1 MDETTNETQCAEC
14 GTDVPPDA
22 PLGLCPAC
30 LLKRAMSATTAGGRG
45 GAGRSS
51 GGGWHGGF
59 DPPPVVQLVPLF
71 PQLEILEFVGRGG
84 MGAVYKARQPH
95 LDRIVAVKILPT
107 SIANDPAF
115 AERFAREARS
125 LARLNHP
132 NIVTIHDFG
141 RAGEFFFFVMEF
153 VDGLNLRHALI
164 AKTLEPR
171 QALAI
176 VPQICDALQYAHD
189 EGIVHRDIKPE
200 NVLLDKRG
208 RVKIADFG
216 LAKLLQKT
224 PQNYTLTQTAV
235 TMGTP
240 HYMAPEQTERPL
252 EVDHRADIYSLGVVF
267 YEMLTGELPLGR
279 FAPPSEKAQID
290 ARLDE
295 VVFKTLEKEPSR
307 RYQQASEVK
316 TSVQEV
322 ASTAP
327 PLPPRTAGPEPVLPY
342 AQRHAGEG
350 TRVSRVAQAG
360 LVWGVLGAVSLLLML
375 SVGAAVGAPKT
386 VVLPFLLFAISS
398 QVGMPVCGWIA
409 ISQIPPFARTDHGAE
424 TGDVRRAGPA
434 AVAAERDPRQRVAPH
449 AELGGRPLAHGRV
462 ATGGDDHHGD
472 RIAPEHRDRLHH
484 RAARVAANQR
494 EHARSGAG
502 AKGADPRRTVAADP
516 REAAITRHRI
526 R

>member
-1 MDETTNETQCAEC
+1 MDETTDKTQCAEC
-14 GTDVPPDA
+14 GTEVPPDA

-30 LLKRAMSATTAGGRG
+30 LLKRAMAATTAGG
-45 GAGRSS
+45 GAGRTS

-59 DPPPVVQLVPLF
+59 DPPSVEQLVPLF
-71 PQLEILEFVGRGG
+71 PQLEILEFIGRGG

-95 LDRIVAVKILPT
+95 LDRFVAVKILPT
-107 SIANDPAF
+107 SIADDPAF

-125 LARLNHP
+125 LARLNHA
-132 NIVTIHDFG
+132 NIVTVHDFG

-153 VDGLNLRHALI
+153 VDGLNLRHALL

-279 FAPPSEKAQID
+279 FAAPSEKARID
-290 ARLDE
+290 ARLDD
-295 VVFKTLEKEPSR
+295 VVFKTLEKDPGR

-316 TSVQEV
+316 TSVQGL
-322 ASTAP
+322 ATPP
-327 PLPPRTAGPEPVLPY
+327 PLPQGAREPEPVLPY
-342 AQRHAGEG
+342 AQRHVSSQPNAQY
-350 TRVSRVAQAG
+350 SRVAWAG
-360 LVWGVLGAVSLLLML
+360 LIWGAVGFASLLIPVTLGVT
-375 SVGAAVGAPKT
+375 VGLVATLTIPF
-386 VVLPFLLFAISS
+386 VLFTLTALI
-398 QVGMPVCGWIA
+398 GMPVCGLIA
-409 ISQIPPFARTDHGAE
+409 ISQIH
-424 TGDVRRAGPA
+424 
-434 AVAAERDPRQRVAPH
+434 Q
-449 AELGGRPLAHGRV
+449 
-462 ATGGDDHHGD
+462 
-472 RIAPEHRDRLHH
+472 
-484 RAARVAANQR
+484 
-494 EHARSGAG
+494 S
-502 AKGADPRRTVAADP
+502 
-516 REAAITRHRI
+516 
-526 R
+526 